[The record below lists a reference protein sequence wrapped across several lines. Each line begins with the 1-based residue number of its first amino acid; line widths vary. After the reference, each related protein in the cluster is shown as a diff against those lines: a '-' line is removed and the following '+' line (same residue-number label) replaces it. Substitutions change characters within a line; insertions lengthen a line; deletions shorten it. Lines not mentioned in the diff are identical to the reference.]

1 MYRSM
6 SLLSVGGKIYPEALV
21 DTANLLGM
29 FDVGGYQAYWYMDD
43 LVLCS
48 RVQENQREDR
58 KFC

>member
-48 RVQENQREDR
+48 RVEENQREDR